1 MELSAVDLLDVVEQ
15 RLAAIQVDGNKLFR
29 NIEQAVDA
37 STILDNTQV
46 KADGAFVVPIDD
58 GGQSNERTTGRYSQL
73 IRERFGVLI
82 ACRSINDPLGSNVNR
97 RLATMKKQVRAA
109 LAGFEPG
116 GSYESIQFEQGS
128 LFEFRKGGVL
138 WIEEYSVEYIYEGES

>member
-1 MELSAVDLLDVVEQ
+1 MDLLDVVEQ
-15 RLAAIQVDGNKLFR
+15 RLAALEVDGKKLFR

-58 GGQSNERTTGRYSQL
+58 GAQSNERTTGRFSQL

-109 LAGFEPG
+109 LAGYEPG
-116 GSYESIQFEQGS
+116 GTYESIQFEQGQ

>member
-1 MELSAVDLLDVVEQ
+1 MDLLDVVEQ
-15 RLAAIQVDGNKLFR
+15 RLAALEVDGKKLFR

-58 GGQSNERTTGRYSQL
+58 GAQSNERTTGRFSQL

-109 LAGFEPG
+109 LAGYEPG

>member
-29 NIEQAVDA
+29 NIRQAVDA

-58 GGQSNERTTGRYSQL
+58 GGQSNERTTG
-73 IRERFGVLI
+73 
-82 ACRSINDPLGSNVNR
+82 
-97 RLATMKKQVRAA
+97 ATHSSYASA
-109 LAGFEPG
+109 L
-116 GSYESIQFEQGS
+116 
-128 LFEFRKGGVL
+128 VC
-138 WIEEYSVEYIYEGES
+138 

>member
-1 MELSAVDLLDVVEQ
+1 MDLLDVIEQ
-15 RLAAIQVDGNKLFR
+15 RLAAIEVDGNKLFR

-58 GGQSNERTTGRYSQL
+58 GAQSNERTTGRYSQL

-97 RLATMKKQVRAA
+97 RLAAMKKQVRAA

>member
-1 MELSAVDLLDVVEQ
+1 MDLLDVIEQ
-15 RLAAIQVDGNKLFR
+15 RLAAIEVDGNKLFR

-58 GGQSNERTTGRYSQL
+58 GAQSNERTTGRYSQL

-97 RLATMKKQVRAA
+97 RLVAMKKQVRAA